1 MESTFNPS
9 IIMIDLQTVCDSFH
23 ADTKHTTLVQKLFE
37 AKLPCYAL
45 GRNEHAKR
53 LSESLSLEGVVDDF
67 VSGTHWN
74 NLPVIRGEAVPPGS
88 VVINCSMSISPLSA
102 RHRIDTLPRVD
113 ALDYADLLRPLGSP
127 LDFPNFVS
135 EARTDLT
142 ANHARHRAVFDRLA
156 DNESKETFN
165 RIMAY
170 RLTADPSY
178 MAGFSVRM
186 QEQYFEPFLD
196 IHVNARFVDCGGFD
210 GDTSEIFASRYPHYA
225 KIYIFEPSATNMQ
238 KAQARLAG
246 VRDVE
251 FIALGVSDTC
261 ATLRFNASTGS
272 ASAISAG
279 GDSSIEVTTLD
290 LHIGEHVDFIKM
302 DLEGW
307 ELNAL
312 KGAARHIREDHP
324 TLAIAAYHH
333 ISDFWKIP
341 EFVLSQRDDYN
352 LLLRHYTEGWS
363 ETVMYFV
370 PRRA

>member
-9 IIMIDLQTVCDSFH
+9 IVMLDPQTVCDSFH
-23 ADTKHTTLVQKLFE
+23 ADTKYTALVQKLFE
-37 AKLPCYAL
+37 TKLPCYAL
-45 GRNEHAKR
+45 GRNEHVKR
-53 LSESLSLEGVVDDF
+53 LSELLSLVAVVDDF

-74 NLPVIRGEAVPPGS
+74 DLPVIQGQAVPSGS

-102 RHRIDTLPRVD
+102 RHRIATLPRVH
-113 ALDYADLLRPLGSP
+113 ALDYADLLRPRGSP
-127 LDFPNFVS
+127 LAFPNFVS
-135 EARTDLT
+135 DARNDLT
-142 ANHARHRAVFDRLA
+142 GNHALHSTIFDRLA

-170 RLTADPSY
+170 RLTADPWH

-186 QEQYFEPFLD
+186 QEQYFEPFLH
-196 IHVNARFVDCGGFD
+196 IPLNARFVDCGGFD
-210 GDTSEIFASRYPHYA
+210 GDTSEIFASRYPHYG

-238 KAQARLAG
+238 KAEVRLAG
-246 VRDVE
+246 VRDVA

-261 ATLRFNASTGS
+261 STLRFNASIGS
-272 ASAISAG
+272 ASAISSG

-290 LHIGEHVDFIKM
+290 LNIPERVDFIKM

-312 KGAARHIREDHP
+312 KGAGRHIREDHP
-324 TLAIAAYHH
+324 ILAIATYHH

-352 LLLRHYTEGWS
+352 LFLRHYTEGWS

-370 PRRA
+370 PRQV